1 MYSTASICKIIEIAF
16 LSLFSK
22 YLSEKIGSR
31 STQLEDLLTYPCKW
45 SALPG
50 QRGRPNYL
58 NSSRLFTCYMR
69 KCICCSI
76 CLSIC
81 IEMYL
86 SICVM
91 RTKMHRPP
99 FMLTSADCS
108 SKAPFPKTRS
118 AFVASLQES
127 SEQVKYFL
135 TDL

>member
-31 STQLEDLLTYPCKW
+31 RGQLEDLLTYPCKW

-58 NSSRLFTCYMR
+58 NSSRLSTCYMC
-69 KCICCSI
+69 KCIFFSI

-86 SICVM
+86 SICV
-91 RTKMHRPP
+91 MHRPP

-127 SEQVKYFL
+127 SEQ
-135 TDL
+135 